1 MLTMYHKN
9 SSFKKKFSVV
19 VIWLMAIVMLAGLM
33 NFINTTALSI
43 WIYII
48 PTLIALVVIAGIV
61 LRCRIARGFTL
72 MAVYMMMLLP
82 FMTAIMKHTPINLT
96 QAFYS
101 VLFGLLAIYVLSN
114 EKAMDLFYIES
125 NPKEHIFYAIGAAV
139 LTWGYLFFTL

>member
-19 VIWLMAIVMLAGLM
+19 IIWLIAIVMLSALI
-33 NFINTTALSI
+33 NFINSTALSI
-43 WIYII
+43 WITII
-48 PTLIALVVIAGIV
+48 PTLVALIVIAGIV
-61 LRCRIARGFTL
+61 LRCKIARGFTL
-72 MAVYMMMLLP
+72 VAVYIMMLLP
-82 FMTAIMKHTPINLT
+82 FMTAVMKDTPINLT

-125 NPKEHIFYAIGAAV
+125 NPKEHLFYTIGAAV
-139 LTWGYLFFTL
+139 LTWGYLFFI